1 MSATTRLEIEALA
14 RTSALIAS
22 LATIGEF
29 CDARNLGPDVA
40 ARVRII
46 VEELFLNTIKYGYAT
61 ECDRPVRLSL
71 EAAPGVILTYE
82 DDAPAFDPTLWA
94 GGDGRRAGEDTL
106 RLGEAGLDL
115 LFGLAT
121 HVDYQPREAGN
132 RLVVTF
138 AYS

>member
-1 MSATTRLEIEALA
+1 VA
-14 RTSALIAS
+14 RTSALIGC
-22 LATIGEF
+22 LTTIGEF
-29 CDARNLGPDVA
+29 CDARNLEPDVV

-71 EAAPGVILTYE
+71 DAAAGVVLTYE
-82 DDAPAFDPTLWA
+82 DDAPAFDPTSWT
-94 GGDGRRAGEDTL
+94 GHDGRREGEDAL

-121 HVDYQPREAGN
+121 RVDYQARAAGN

-138 AYS
+138 AYL